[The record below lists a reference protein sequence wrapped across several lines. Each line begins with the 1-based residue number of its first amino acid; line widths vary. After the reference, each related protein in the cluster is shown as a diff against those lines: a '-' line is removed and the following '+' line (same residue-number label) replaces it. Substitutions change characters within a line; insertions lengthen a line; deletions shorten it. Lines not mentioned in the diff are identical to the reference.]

1 MKIELARKS
10 NSHSEYNKY
19 IATTRKGRQI
29 PIYARN
35 STNARYKAMFG
46 LVINLSTPTVAALL
60 VMIYFGVV
68 AHFFKD
74 NGILFASSIAVPAV
88 VIKMLSKFL

>member
-1 MKIELARKS
+1 MKIELARQS

-29 PIYARN
+29 PIYAKN

-46 LVINLSTPTVAALL
+46 LVINLVSPTIAAFL
-60 VMIYFGVV
+60 VVIYFAVV

-74 NGILFASSIAVPAV
+74 NGIIFASSIVIPALIV
-88 VIKMLSKFL
+88 RVLSKFS

>member
-29 PIYARN
+29 PIYAKN

-46 LVINLSTPTVAALL
+46 LVINLVSPTIAAFL
-60 VMIYFGVV
+60 VVMYFAVV
-68 AHFFKD
+68 AYFFKD
-74 NGILFASSIAVPAV
+74 NGILFVSSVVVPSLIV
-88 VIKMLSKFL
+88 RLLSKER